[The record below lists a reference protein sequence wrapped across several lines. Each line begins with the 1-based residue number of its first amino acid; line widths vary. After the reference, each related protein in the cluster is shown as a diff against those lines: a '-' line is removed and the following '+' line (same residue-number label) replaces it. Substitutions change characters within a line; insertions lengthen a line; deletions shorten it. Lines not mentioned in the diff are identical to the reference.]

1 MNVDVEVT
9 TFPEPIALE
18 KLRSGEIDAL
28 VFVGGKPLNLV
39 LEAAKDDNLVLLG
52 VPPDR
57 VSGAYLPAKFDAQDY
72 PGLVKDGA
80 EVPTVAVAAVMAAYN
95 WPRSHQ
101 RYQKVERF
109 VKLFF
114 SNFGT
119 LLDPPYHPK
128 WHEVDLRNEV
138 PGWRRFGPAQEWLA
152 ANK

>member
-1 MNVDVEVT
+1 MNGAGLQWVDE
-9 TFPEPIALE
+9 L
-18 KLRSGEIDAL
+18 
-28 VFVGGKPLNLV
+28 FVRN
-39 LEAAKDDNLVLLG
+39 E
-52 VPPDR
+52 R
-57 VSGAYLPAKFDAQDY
+57 VSVLARTHAGKRLC
-72 PGLVKDGA
+72 L
-80 EVPTVAVAAVMAAYN
+80 VAVGAVMAAYN
-95 WPRSHQ
+95 WPRNHQ